1 MTRQG
6 FSWTE
11 AAADEW
17 KKTRT
22 TTIPIRATRSM
33 SACGTNEYT
42 NDDFALHR
50 WQKLCFMPYDLRPM
64 THDL

>member
-1 MTRQG
+1 
-6 FSWTE
+6 
-11 AAADEW
+11 
-17 KKTRT
+17 
-22 TTIPIRATRSM
+22 M